1 MPGTICAV
9 ASCKNSLRNSKTSNI
24 MYHRFPKDEIICKTW
39 ANFTKR
45 ADKFNFKTSRMCS
58 AHFRAVDYER
68 DLEHE
73 LLGK

>member
-1 MPGTICAV
+1 
-9 ASCKNSLRNSKTSNI
+9 